1 MLFRLISLYRTMLS
15 FLSGVYVYV
24 IAWAL
29 LGQDNGDNLGPDNLT
44 DFAVSKKKT
53 SRVICCFILPKK
65 RYQCYVRILA
75 IK

>member
-1 MLFRLISLYRTMLS
+1 MFS

-44 DFAVSKKKT
+44 DFAVSKKNRLCNLLLH
-53 SRVICCFILPKK
+53 SSKK
-65 RYQCYVRILA
+65 KIRA
-75 IK
+75 MHAS